1 MLSQGGIGS
10 TSEESSGNGERLINV
25 KEGDSLPTSSL
36 ITSNFPFTD
45 LQSINNGSLWG
56 HRS

>member
-25 KEGDSLPTSSL
+25 KEEDSPH
-36 ITSNFPFTD
+36 IIFD
-45 LQSINNGSLWG
+45 YE
-56 HRS
+56 